1 MSVSAIDLE
10 IIRHRLETINAD
22 AGETLVRVSGS
33 QIASEAGD
41 YNTALMTADG
51 AVVACSKS
59 VVVQSTSLNLVVA
72 DILARYR
79 DNPGISEGDQFLT
92 NDPYIGALHQ
102 PDVTI
107 VAPIFADGRLIAW
120 AGCTV
125 HEADV
130 GGPVGGGFNQAARSI
145 FDEPLPIAP
154 IKLVEGG
161 RIRADIE
168 RDILAR
174 SRTPELNALDL
185 LGQVAANQAAGT
197 RLLELVERYGV
208 DNVTAA
214 MDQLLDTTEA
224 AFRRRLRAL
233 PDGRWRDIAYLQHER
248 RIGDV
253 YLPNQIYAVRLTLT
267 KIGDRLILD
276 FSESD
281 AQAPGAINSAYPA
294 LANFAM
300 ASLLVHLCQGMPWVP
315 GAIWRA
321 IDLKSRPGTI
331 VHAEWPAGVAMSTG
345 TSAQS
350 IRNVTSAC
358 IARLLDGSEEY
369 APFAMASSQS
379 TGAGGMSISGLDAA
393 GRPFHTLFLDELTG
407 GSGASGLRDGA
418 DVAGTATS
426 PGATPSNVETNEAAF
441 PILYLMRGE
450 LADSAGPG
458 RQRGGSGAIWSYRPH
473 GAQGEIALNSM
484 AQGLQ
489 HPSTLGIIGGEPGS
503 ASGIAVAPGAPAGW
517 EPVIAGAVGSVL
529 SLPGAGLGVRAGG
542 AMIASSQGGG
552 GLGDPIERDTAAV
565 LDDVEE
571 GLVSAEGA
579 LRDYAV
585 VISEDGVDEARTR
598 AARLERRRERL
609 AGREPVARNGT
620 RAGRRLSTH
629 LDVEKGKVVCA
640 GCRSAICRE
649 GEPIVAAL
657 LCREASAGERFAL
670 TALYPGHE
678 RFRVRHFYCPGCA
691 AQIDVQVAIAGEP
704 PIETIAALP
713 AEEVLSG

>member
-1 MSVSAIDLE
+1 
-10 IIRHRLETINAD
+10 
-22 AGETLVRVSGS
+22 
-33 QIASEAGD
+33 
-41 YNTALMTADG
+41 
-51 AVVACSKS
+51 
-59 VVVQSTSLNLVVA
+59 
-72 DILARYR
+72 
-79 DNPGISEGDQFLT
+79 
-92 NDPYIGALHQ
+92 
-102 PDVTI
+102 
-107 VAPIFADGRLIAW
+107 
-120 AGCTV
+120 
-125 HEADV
+125 
-130 GGPVGGGFNQAARSI
+130 
-145 FDEPLPIAP
+145 
-154 IKLVEGG
+154 
-161 RIRADIE
+161 
-168 RDILAR
+168 
-174 SRTPELNALDL
+174 
-185 LGQVAANQAAGT
+185 
-197 RLLELVERYGV
+197 
-208 DNVTAA
+208 
-214 MDQLLDTTEA
+214 
-224 AFRRRLRAL
+224 
-233 PDGRWRDIAYLQHER
+233 
-248 RIGDV
+248 
-253 YLPNQIYAVRLTLT
+253 
-267 KIGDRLILD
+267 
-276 FSESD
+276 
-281 AQAPGAINSAYPA
+281 
-294 LANFAM
+294 
-300 ASLLVHLCQGMPWVP
+300 
-315 GAIWRA
+315 
-321 IDLKSRPGTI
+321 
-331 VHAEWPAGVAMSTG
+331 MSTG

-379 TGAGGMSISGLDAA
+379 TGAGGMSISGIDAA
-393 GRPFHTLFLDELTG
+393 GRTFHTLFLDELTG

-450 LADSAGPG
+450 LEDSAGPG

-503 ASGIAVAPGAPAGW
+503 ASGIAVAPGAPMGW
-517 EPVIAGAVGSVL
+517 APVIAGAVGGVL
-529 SLPGAGLGVRAGG
+529 PLPGAGLGVREGG

-552 GLGDPIERDTAAV
+552 GLGDPIERDPAAV
-565 LDDVEE
+565 LHDVEE

-585 VISEDGVDEARTR
+585 VIAEGEVDEAETR
-598 AARLERRRERL
+598 ATRLERRRQRL
-609 AGREPVARNGT
+609 GGREPIARDGR

-629 LDVEKGKVVCA
+629 LDLEGEQVVCA
-640 GCRSAICRE
+640 GCRSRICGE

-713 AEEVLSG
+713 AQEMQSG